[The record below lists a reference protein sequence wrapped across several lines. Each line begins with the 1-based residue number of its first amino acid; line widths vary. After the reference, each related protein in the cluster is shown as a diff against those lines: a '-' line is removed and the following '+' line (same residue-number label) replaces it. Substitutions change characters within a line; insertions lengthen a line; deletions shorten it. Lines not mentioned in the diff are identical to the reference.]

1 MDIYEQ
7 TRQIM
12 ASLPLHQRFS
22 DADSE
27 LLARYKDTLL
37 ALEDEVVQGFY
48 DVIVAN
54 PHLVSLIGGKEARGE
69 REKTLR
75 HFWQRTFNGPH
86 DERFWAW
93 QALVGVVHI
102 KVGVRNPMMLGMWQ
116 WLVSALRDHLT
127 VELVGDAS
135 TLREL
140 LRSVDRLAL
149 TAQALTAESYLMN
162 YLETVVRLTGFKPAL
177 LQRMFDMEIDSVLK
191 EARRQLG
198 TT

>member
-1 MDIYEQ
+1 MDIYQQ

-12 ASLPLHQRFS
+12 ASLPSHQVFTE
-22 DADSE
+22 ADSQ
-27 LLARYKDTLL
+27 LLARFKDILL
-37 ALEDEVVQGFY
+37 ALEDDVVRGFY
-48 DVIVAN
+48 DIIEAN
-54 PHLVSLIGGKEARGE
+54 PHLVGLIGGSAARSE

-75 HFWQRTFNGPH
+75 HFWQRTFHGPH
-86 DERFWAW
+86 DEQFWAW

-116 WLVSALRDHLT
+116 WIVSSLREHLS
-127 VELVGDAS
+127 VELVGDAQ
-135 TLREL
+135 TVREL

-177 LQRMFDMEIDSVLK
+177 LQRMFDMEIDSVVA
-191 EARRQLG
+191 EARKQLAKG
-198 TT
+198 